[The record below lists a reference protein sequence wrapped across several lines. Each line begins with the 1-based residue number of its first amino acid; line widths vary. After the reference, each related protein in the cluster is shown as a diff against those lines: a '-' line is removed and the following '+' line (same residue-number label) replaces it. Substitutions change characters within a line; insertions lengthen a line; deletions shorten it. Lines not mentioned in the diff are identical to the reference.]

1 MSTAIPLGTVLFI
14 AYCCWQV
21 GGGAGMS
28 IGKYTGPFPN
38 RRFDVNQ
45 ALRDGGWAMDFEAL
59 RYPLRVRDRKTGQR
73 ATVTSVTFMP
83 DFGMYR
89 VQFKT
94 HGWLLL
100 DHAVEQYEGVRK

>member
-1 MSTAIPLGTVLFI
+1 
-14 AYCCWQV
+14 
-21 GGGAGMS
+21 MS
-28 IGKYTGPFPN
+28 IVRYTGTGTQKK
-38 RRFDVNQ
+38 FDVNQ

-59 RYPLRVRDRKTGQR
+59 RYPLRVRDRKTGKR

-94 HGWLLL
+94 FGWLLL
-100 DHAVEQYEGVRK
+100 DHAVEQYEGVK